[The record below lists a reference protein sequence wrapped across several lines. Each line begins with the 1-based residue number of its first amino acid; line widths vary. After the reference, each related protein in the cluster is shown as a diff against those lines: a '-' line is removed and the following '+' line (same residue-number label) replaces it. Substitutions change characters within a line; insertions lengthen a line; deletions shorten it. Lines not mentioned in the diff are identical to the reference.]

1 MSSSQT
7 QIRSTFLLNLK
18 LNFINFWKL
27 AIPFLIFFLILRLI
41 EVWAVFS
48 IHSLEYSK
56 TQITLMGWVY
66 DLEWVFYIL
75 GFLLILN
82 TILGMVYPSAAKV
95 LIKITLTL
103 LIILQGGLLFYFTK
117 MLLPLGTD
125 LYAYSLNDIFLT
137 VKASG
142 ELNLFN
148 ILAILFVLVFV
159 YVLLGLGKWIPLKYH
174 TAVLLTM
181 VCYGYL
187 IGIGIAKN
195 TQKEQAAELERNL
208 MANKSSYFYDQSY
221 NYFTSN
227 EYLYFDFFLASANS
241 GDRLVSKDLT
251 ETNYP
256 FLHSNDYPDVLGP
269 YFDEFDTLPD
279 IVFVIV
285 EGLGKAYSGEDA
297 YLGSFTPFLDS
308 LSEHS
313 LYWKN
318 GLSTTG
324 RTFGVLTG
332 MFGSLPFAQKG
343 FMDQAPNL
351 PLHHTLL
358 SLLKTNGYFTNFHIG
373 ADKNFD
379 NVNYFLQYQQVDRI
393 LDMTSFD
400 ADFEET
406 PSKSGFSWGYPD
418 KAMFENGMRK
428 LPVNSGL
435 PQVSIFQTQT
445 SHDPFLIP
453 DEEKYLAMFEKYIQ
467 NDLISLPLTTG
478 EYRKYKNMYASI
490 LYVDEAIK
498 EFFQAYQKLPN
509 YENTVFIITGD
520 HRLPE
525 IPLAT
530 TIDRFHVP
538 IMIFSPKLNRPKRM
552 HGVTSH
558 FEITPTILSLLENR
572 FDLDL
577 PSKVAWKGY
586 VMDTS
591 STFQSK
597 ISNPL
602 MRNKNQLVD
611 YISGEYV
618 LADNQLYQLYDNMG
632 MEPVTDVA
640 MKEKLLTEL
649 ATYKNSNRFAT
660 ENNRILPD
668 SLAVYIPKN

>member
-1 MSSSQT
+1 
-7 QIRSTFLLNLK
+7 
-18 LNFINFWKL
+18 
-27 AIPFLIFFLILRLI
+27 
-41 EVWAVFS
+41 
-48 IHSLEYSK
+48 
-56 TQITLMGWVY
+56 
-66 DLEWVFYIL
+66 
-75 GFLLILN
+75 
-82 TILGMVYPSAAKV
+82 
-95 LIKITLTL
+95 
-103 LIILQGGLLFYFTK
+103 
-117 MLLPLGTD
+117 
-125 LYAYSLNDIFLT
+125 
-137 VKASG
+137 
-142 ELNLFN
+142 
-148 ILAILFVLVFV
+148 
-159 YVLLGLGKWIPLKYH
+159 
-174 TAVLLTM
+174 
-181 VCYGYL
+181 
-187 IGIGIAKN
+187 
-195 TQKEQAAELERNL
+195 
-208 MANKSSYFYDQSY
+208 
-221 NYFTSN
+221 
-227 EYLYFDFFLASANS
+227 LYFDFFLASNTSEGA
-241 GDRLVSKDLT
+241 LVSKDLT
-251 ETNYP
+251 ETEYP
-256 FLHSNDYPDVLGP
+256 FLHSNYYPDVLGQ
-269 YFDEFDTLPD
+269 YFDEFDSMPD

-297 YLGSFTPFLDS
+297 YLESFTPFLDS
-308 LSEHS
+308 LSDHS

-332 MFGSLPFAQKG
+332 IFGSLPFAQKG

-358 SLLKTNGYFTNFHIG
+358 SLLKTNGYYVNYHIG

-379 NVNYFLQYQQVDRI
+379 NVNFFLQYQQVDRI

-428 LPVNSGL
+428 LPVNRTQ
-435 PQVSIFQTQT
+435 PQISIFQTQT

-453 DEEKYLAMFEKYIQ
+453 DEEKYFAMFDDYIK
-467 NDLISLPLTTG
+467 NELKISPLKVA
-478 EYRKYKNMYASI
+478 EYTKYKNMYSSI
-490 LYVDEAIK
+490 LYVDEAIR
-498 EFFQAYQKLPN
+498 EFFEAYQKLPKF
-509 YENTVFIITGD
+509 ENTIFIITGD

-538 IMIFSPKLNRPKRM
+538 IMIFSPKLNTSKRM

-558 FEITPTILSLLENR
+558 FEITPTLLSLLENR
-572 FDLDL
+572 FDLNL

-591 STFQSK
+591 SVFQSK

-618 LADNQLYQLYDNMG
+618 LADNQLYRLFDNMG
-632 MEPVTDVA
+632 LEPVTDVS
-640 MKEKLLTEL
+640 MKEKLQSEFE
-649 ATYKNSNRFAT
+649 TYKNSNRYAT
-660 ENNRILPD
+660 GNNRIIPD

>member
-1 MSSSQT
+1 MSSSQA

-18 LNFINFWKL
+18 LGFINFWKL
-27 AIPFLIFFLILRLI
+27 AIPFLAIFLILRMV
-41 EVWAVFS
+41 EVFAVFN

-56 TQITLMGWVY
+56 THITLMGWVF
-66 DLEWVFYIL
+66 DIEWVSYTL

-82 TILGMVYPSAAKV
+82 TIMSIVYPVAGRV
-95 LIKITLTL
+95 FVKIFLTL
-103 LIILQGGLLFYFTK
+103 LIVLQGGLVFYFTK

-137 VKASG
+137 IKASG
-142 ELNLFN
+142 ELNLLN
-148 ILAILFVLVFV
+148 ILGIIVVLVIV
-159 YVLLGLGKWIPLKYH
+159 YILLGLGKWIPMSLN
-174 TAVLLTM
+174 AALFLTV
-181 VCYGYL
+181 VCYAYL
-187 IGIGIAKN
+187 LGTGAMKN
-195 TQKEQAAELERNL
+195 VQKELTSELESNL
-208 MANKSSYFYDQSY
+208 LANKSSYFYDQSY

-227 EYLYFDFFLASANS
+227 EYLYFDFFLASNNS
-241 GDRLVSKDLT
+241 EDILVSKDLT
-251 ETNYP
+251 EANYP
-256 FLHSNDYPDVLGP
+256 FLHSNNYPDVLSP
-269 YFDEFDTLPD
+269 YFDEFDGLPD

-285 EGLGKAYSGEDA
+285 EGMGKAYSGEDA

-332 MFGSLPFAQKG
+332 IFGSLPFAQKG

-358 SLLKTNGYFTNFHIG
+358 SLLKTNGYQTNFHIG

-393 LDMTSFD
+393 LDMASFD

-428 LPVNSGL
+428 LPVNIQQ
-435 PQVSIFQTQT
+435 PQISIFQTQT

-453 DEEKYLAMFEKYIQ
+453 DEEKYFAMFENHIINELKVS
-467 NDLISLPLTTG
+467 SLKLA
-478 EYRKYKNMYASI
+478 EYRNYKNMYSSI

-498 EFFQAYQKLPN
+498 EFFEAYQKLPK
-509 YENTVFIITGD
+509 YRNTIFVITGD

-538 IMIFSPKLNRPKRM
+538 IMIFSPKLNQAKRM

-558 FEITPTILSLLENR
+558 FEITPTLLSLLENR
-572 FDLDL
+572 FELNL

-591 STFQSK
+591 ATFQSK

-618 LADNQLYQLYDNMG
+618 LADNQLYRLFDNMG
-632 MEPVTDVA
+632 LEPIIDVS
-640 MKEKLLTEL
+640 MKEKIQSEFE
-649 ATYKNSNRFAT
+649 TYKNSNRYAT
-660 ENNRILPD
+660 GNNRIIPD
-668 SLAVYIPKN
+668 SLAVYIPKY